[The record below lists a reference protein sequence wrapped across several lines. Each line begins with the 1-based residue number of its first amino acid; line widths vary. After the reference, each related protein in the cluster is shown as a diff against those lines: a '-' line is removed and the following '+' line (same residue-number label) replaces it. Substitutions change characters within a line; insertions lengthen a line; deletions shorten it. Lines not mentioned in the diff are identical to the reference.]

1 MFRKRRVELTAPH
14 TYALRLSADEREAI
28 SYLVP
33 QLRQLLEDAG
43 PNDPRLRRLFPT
55 TYTTDPEAEAE
66 YRRLMRDDLI
76 KSRLSSLEI
85 VETNIQATSLSEGDM
100 VRWMQAINDARLV
113 LGTIL
118 DVSEDDDRFQL
129 DEDDP
134 QAQAFNLFHYLGGL
148 LDDIVTALSP
158 S

>member
-1 MFRKRRVELTAPH
+1 MSLAIAICATKNFTYAMCEQLRRVVANLRDEPPGHVILSGDSSPELK
-14 TYALRLSADEREAI
+14 AI
-28 SYLVP
+28 I
-33 QLRQLLEDAG
+33 
-43 PNDPRLRRLFPT
+43 
-55 TYTTDPEAEAE
+55 AE
-66 YRRLMRDDLI
+66 YQRLMRDDLI

-85 VETNIQATSLSEGDM
+85 VETNIQATSLTEGDM

-118 DVSEDDDRFQL
+118 DVSEDDDRFEL

-134 QAQAFNLFHYLGGL
+134 EAQAFNLFHYLGGL